1 MCRRRREREKRKIMN
16 VVAFIIEQ
24 LYNDG
29 EMNKEKNTS
38 KLEKSYK
45 IVKVHSK
52 YENSIFYRSNIR
64 FLIY

>member
-1 MCRRRREREKRKIMN
+1 MN

-29 EMNKEKNTS
+29 EINKKNTS

-45 IVKVHSK
+45 IDKVHSK

-64 FLIY
+64 F